1 MPLEFNE
8 LAEGKILV
16 VQATGK
22 LSKADYEEFV
32 PETERLIKQFGKI
45 RVLFEMHDFHGWEIA
60 GVWEDMKFDLKHFR
74 DIERLAIVGEKA
86 WEHGMTVFCRPF
98 TTAKLRYFDSSKAED
113 ATNWVEEGISQLS

>member
-8 LAEGKILV
+8 LAEGKIIV
-16 VQATGK
+16 VEASGK

-32 PETERLIKQFGKI
+32 PETERLIKEFGKI
-45 RVLFEMHDFHGWEIA
+45 RVLFEMHDFHGWEMV

-74 DIERLAIVGEKA
+74 DIERLAFVGEKA

-98 TTAKLRYFDSSKAED
+98 TTATIKYFDSSKAEE
-113 ATNWVEEGISQLS
+113 AANWIHEGIAQPV

>member
-22 LSKADYEEFV
+22 LSKSDYEEFV

-45 RVLFEMHDFHGWEIA
+45 RVLFEMHDFHGWELA

-113 ATNWVEEGISQLS
+113 ATNWIEEGISQLS